1 MQAVRRSLEMKKDT
15 EIYRESRRF
24 LGPVFHSY
32 VSWVLKEAQ
41 KRKIQTLYFLAR
53 DGYVL
58 QKIAQMLCQ
67 KKGISI
73 SCRYLYCSRA
83 SLRMPSYHLIGE
95 EAYDLIFLGGY
106 HVTVKS
112 FLERAG
118 IPRSAWK
125 RILEE
130 TELLPSAREQILN
143 DADICNS
150 NEIRT
155 PKDEGMIQERGLERR
170 QIASCRE
177 QLAKSKS
184 FRRWVLHNSRQA
196 YDTAIGYLVQEGLT
210 SQEQIAIV
218 DSGWTGS
225 MQRSLR
231 QLLESAGYSGRITGF
246 YFGLF
251 QKQKEAKDGEYLS
264 WYFSADRDKKNR
276 ILFCNNLLECFL
288 SAPHGMTVGYKL
300 QQGQYVPVLKKLPQ
314 KAALEIIREQIRG
327 ILDGARQQTEH
338 GRTFTKKECG
348 RILHRLMA
356 RPTPKEVRMYGSFLF
371 CDDVT
376 EGYAYPLA
384 AKDQE
389 ALLKENLLLMRL
401 RKTEGSRPVQL
412 FWPFG
417 TIALVQNPLKRNI
430 YWIDQYI
437 SQWLRLLLR

>member
-1 MQAVRRSLEMKKDT
+1 MSKDT

-67 KKGISI
+67 EKGIPI

-95 EAYDLIFLGGY
+95 EANDLIFLGGY

-118 IPRSAWK
+118 IPHSAWK
-125 RILEE
+125 QVLEE
-130 TELLPSAREQILN
+130 TELSDSVREQVLK
-143 DADICNS
+143 DAETLDNKDIFQ
-150 NEIRT
+150 
-155 PKDEGMIQERGLERR
+155 KRGLGR
-170 QIASCRE
+170 QPIASCRK
-177 QLAKSKS
+177 QLTKSES
-184 FRRWVLHNSRQA
+184 FRTWVLRNSRQA
-196 YDTAIGYLVQEGLT
+196 YRTAIGYLIQEGLT
-210 SQEQIAIV
+210 GQEQVAIV

-246 YFGLF
+246 YFGLY
-251 QKQKEAKDGEYLS
+251 QKQKEPRDGAYLS

-300 QQGQYVPVLKKLPQ
+300 QQGQYVPVLKGLQ
-314 KAALEIIREQIRG
+314 QGADLETIREQIRG
-327 ILDGARQQTEH
+327 ILDGARQQTAH
-338 GRTFTKKECG
+338 GRTLTKKECR

-356 RPTPKEVRMYGSFLF
+356 RPTPEEVRMYGSFLF

-384 AKDQE
+384 AQDQE

-401 RKTEGSRPVQL
+401 QKKGGSHPAQL
-412 FWPFG
+412 FWSFG
-417 TIALVQNPLKRNI
+417 TIALVKNPLKRSL
-430 YWIDQYI
+430 YWTDQYI
-437 SQWLRLLLR
+437 SQWLRMLLR